1 VPDVVAT
8 TIQDVEVEPNPDFG
22 EHGRGAVRALVDHG
36 QLTIDGWVLGERS
49 APRSVEIVDGDSRKV
64 ADAVMGQP
72 RPDVTQAFPDA
83 SGTANCGFRALLRPP
98 RAGVGLVRFRV
109 VFEDGEMS
117 DLATLRCT
125 VQESAPADGDAGW
138 AAISDA
144 ERESEMV
151 LHGSDDWL
159 FLQRDRNDV
168 LGQHTGSVKLG
179 PDEKAQWLK
188 TLGGRVDLSERL
200 GVLWSCLVAPDKESV
215 YREHLPAEIEPV
227 ERRPVHEF
235 LEVAEE
241 ACAPV
246 AYALDWLER
255 AKAGPELYAKTDT
268 HWNYRG
274 SYLAYRGFCD
284 LLARQGL
291 ELEVVAEERLSWWDE
306 ELEGDLG
313 GKVLP
318 EPKLGAMTRVEV
330 AEPQARLTF
339 DSGVINHGWVVRF
352 EKAAEG
358 RTCVLFGESF
368 AYFLLPYLK
377 ETFERLVF
385 VHTSMFI
392 PEIVE
397 REHAD
402 VVLSLPLE
410 RFLIRPPDDEYA
422 FAKLRETVA
431 RKGAQLPWS

>member
-1 VPDVVAT
+1 VVAA
-8 TIQDVEVEPNPDFG
+8 TIQQVEVEPNPGFG
-22 EHGRGAVRALVDHG
+22 EHGRGAVRALVDHDH
-36 QLTIDGWVLGERS
+36 LTIDGWVLGDRS
-49 APRSVEIVDGDSRKV
+49 APRSVEIVDEDSRKV

-72 RPDVTQAFPDA
+72 RPDVSEAFPNA
-83 SGTANCGFRALLRPP
+83 AGTSTCGFSARLRPP
-98 RAGVGLVRFRV
+98 RGGAGLVRFRV
-109 VFEDGEMS
+109 VFEDGERS
-117 DLATLRCT
+117 ELATLGCT
-125 VQESAPADGDAGW
+125 VEGSIAADGAAGW
-138 AAISDA
+138 AAVSDA

-151 LHGSDDWL
+151 LHGSDGWL

-179 PDEKAQWLK
+179 PDAKARWRE
-188 TLGGRVDLSERL
+188 TLARRVETSERL
-200 GVLWSCLVAPDKESV
+200 GVLWSSLVAPDKESV
-215 YREHLPAEIEPV
+215 YEEHLPAEVEPV

-235 LEVAEE
+235 LEVAKE
-241 ACAPV
+241 AGAPV
-246 AYALDWLER
+246 AYALDWLQR

-274 SYLAYRGFCD
+274 AYVAYRAFCD
-284 LLARQGL
+284 LLSQQGL
-291 ELEVVAEERLSWWDE
+291 DDLEVVGEERLHWYDE

-339 DSGVINHGWVVRF
+339 DSGVVNHGWVVRF
-352 EKAAEG
+352 EKPAAG
-358 RTCVLFGESF
+358 RTCVFFGESF

-397 REHAD
+397 WERAD
-402 VVLSLPLE
+402 VVLGLPLE
-410 RFLIRPPDDEYA
+410 RFLIRPPDDEDG

-431 RKGAQLPWS
+431 KKGAQLPWG